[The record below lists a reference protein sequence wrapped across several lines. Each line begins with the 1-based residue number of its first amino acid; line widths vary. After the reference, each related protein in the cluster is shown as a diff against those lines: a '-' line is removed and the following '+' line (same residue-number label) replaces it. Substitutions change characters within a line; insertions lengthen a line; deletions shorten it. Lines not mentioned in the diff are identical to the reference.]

1 MFNMIRIGTAKLR
14 TAKIG
19 NNFGAINGKIYES
32 NSMVATIEFT
42 KNTILFKMLSFFTFY
57 VLVNTIIPRL

>member
-1 MFNMIRIGTAKLR
+1 MIRIGTAKLR

-32 NSMVATIEFT
+32 ISIVATIEFT
-42 KNTILFKMLSFFTFY
+42 KNTILLKTLSFFTFY
-57 VLVNTIIPRL
+57 MLVNTIIPRL